1 MQKGKEEVKLS
12 LPVAVNLDNPTESEK
27 KKKLVELKSDFSNC
41 KIEGLH
47 TKIMC
52 IFKYFQQ
59 TIRKYYLNFFIYNS
73 INLFNKIYELF
84 LYSDNSKKH
93 C

>member
-12 LPVAVNLDNPTESEK
+12 LPVAVNLDNSTKSE
-27 KKKLVELKSDFSNC
+27 KKKLVELKSYFNNC

-52 IFKYFQQ
+52 IPKYFQQ
-59 TIRKYYLNFFIYNS
+59 TIRKYYLKIFIYNS
-73 INLFNKIYELF
+73 IKLLIN
-84 LYSDNSKKH
+84 DNSLMIYLTKYMN
-93 C
+93 